1 MTSKPRALMQRF
13 MYTLPITDLIA
24 INAAVLMNQAR
35 RSHEVA
41 RLTIL
46 QNI

>member
-1 MTSKPRALMQRF
+1 

-24 INAAVLMNQAR
+24 INAAVLMNQVR
-35 RSHEVA
+35 HWREVA